1 MRQEIEAFLT
11 SWVQQNPPQPRKSD
25 TQVWLEKL
33 VPTITDLRRK
43 GYGWPQLATMF
54 AEFGLTDAYGQRMKA
69 ETLRRKAFR
78 AGYREPAAGRADATT
93 ADANL
98 NKRDERRSEG
108 EAQAVTVAMRS
119 RPTSRLAKKPEG
131 STSRVFTA
139 GNERRRPRR
148 QEELTP
154 YTTADVTQDA
164 NQNQSPTKG
173 GQ

>member
-1 MRQEIEAFLT
+1 MRQEIEAFVT
-11 SWVQQNPPQPRKSD
+11 SWVQRNPPQPRKSG
-25 TQVWLEKL
+25 TQVYLERL
-33 VPTITDLRRK
+33 VPTITNLRSQ
-43 GYGWPQLATMF
+43 GYSWPQLATMLN
-54 AEFGLTDAYGQRMKA
+54 EYGLTDAHGQAMKA

-108 EAQAVTVAMRS
+108 EDQAETVAMRS
-119 RPTSRLAKKPEG
+119 RPTGRLAKKPEG

-164 NQNQSPTKG
+164 NQNLSPTKG